1 MIIDGKKFA
10 RKLKLKI
17 KKEIQ
22 SIKKKTRLT
31 PGLTVILI
39 GNHAPSEIYVRNK
52 AISAKEVGINSKV
65 LRFKNSIS
73 ETKLIS
79 VIQRLNKDKKVHG
92 ILVQLPLPDHIH
104 GHKIIEEIDPRKD
117 VDGFHPINVGNL
129 SSGKDSLISCTPLG
143 CYLMIKSIR
152 KNLSGLN
159 ALMIGRSSLNGKPMV
174 QLLLKEDC
182 TVTIGHSKTKNL
194 KELCK
199 KADIV
204 VVAAG
209 KANLVKGDWIKK
221 GAIVVDVGINRVKKK
236 NGYKIIGDVEFKSV
250 VKKAKAITPVPGGVG
265 PVTIACLLNNTL
277 KAFKNINYLSSK

>member
-10 RKLKLKI
+10 RKLKFKI

-39 GNHAPSEIYVRNK
+39 GNYAPSEIYVRNK

-143 CYLMIKSIR
+143 CYLMIKSIK

-159 ALMIGRSSLNGKPMV
+159 ALMIGRSNLNGKPMV

-209 KANLVKGDWIKK
+209 RANLVKGDWIKK
-221 GAIVVDVGINRVKKK
+221 GAIVIDVGINRVKKK

-277 KAFKNINYLSSK
+277 KAFKKINHLSSK